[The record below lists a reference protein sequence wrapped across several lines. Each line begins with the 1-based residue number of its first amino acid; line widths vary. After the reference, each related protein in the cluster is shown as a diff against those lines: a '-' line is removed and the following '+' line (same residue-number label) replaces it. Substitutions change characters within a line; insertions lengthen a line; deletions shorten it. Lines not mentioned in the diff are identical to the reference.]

1 MAVIPSMK
9 TRDKAGDF
17 VVVRVEMTG
26 SDTLVYNPAVVQTL
40 LIRNGSAAPA
50 PIVIDGSLV
59 TTSLLPGQG
68 RPIDNSAG
76 FPMTVEPDVT
86 RGVTLSSIRN
96 FLAGDVTVT
105 GGGPDVYAWIV
116 EG

>member
-1 MAVIPSMK
+1 MAVIASMT

-17 VVVRVEMTG
+17 VLVRTELTG
-26 SDTLVYNPAVVQTL
+26 TDSLVYNPAAVQTL
-40 LIRNGSAAPA
+40 FIRNDSAAPA
-50 PIVIDGSLV
+50 AIVIDGSEV
-59 TTSLLPGQG
+59 TTATLPGQG

-76 FPMTVEPDVT
+76 FPMTVEPGVT

-96 FLAGDVTVT
+96 FLTGNVAVT
-105 GGGPDVYAWIV
+105 GGGADVFAWIL

>member
-1 MAVIPSMK
+1 MAIIPSMT
-9 TRDKAGDF
+9 TRDKSGDF
-17 VVVRVEMTG
+17 PVVRVELTG
-26 SDTLVYNPAVVQTL
+26 NDTLVYNPSVVQTL
-40 LIRNGSAAPA
+40 FIRNDSVAPA

-59 TTSLLPGQG
+59 ATTTLPGQG

-76 FPMTVEPDVT
+76 FPMSVEPAVT

-96 FLAGDVTVT
+96 FLLGEVAVT
-105 GGGPDVYAWIV
+105 GGGPGIYAWIV

>member
-1 MAVIPSMK
+1 MAVIPSMT

-26 SDTLVYNPAVVQTL
+26 NDTLIYNPAKVQTL
-40 LIRNGSAAPA
+40 YIRNGSVAPA

-59 TTSLLPGQG
+59 TQSVVPGQG

-76 FPMTVEPDVT
+76 FAMSVEPDVT
-86 RGVTLSSIRN
+86 RAVTLSSIRN
-96 FLAGDVTVT
+96 FLVGEIAVT
-105 GGGPDVYAWIV
+105 GGGADVFAWIV
-116 EG
+116 ED

>member
-1 MAVIPSMK
+1 MAIIPSMSV
-9 TRDKAGDF
+9 RDKAGDF
-17 VVVRVEMTG
+17 AVVRVELTG
-26 SDTLVYNPAVVQTL
+26 TDSLIYNPAVVQTL
-40 LIRNGSAAPA
+40 YIRNGSVAPA

-59 TTSLLPGQG
+59 TNTSLPGQG

-76 FPMTVEPDVT
+76 FAMTIEPDVT

-96 FLAGDVTVT
+96 FLAGDVSVT
-105 GGGPDVYAWIV
+105 GGGEDVFAWII

>member
-1 MAVIPSMK
+1 MAVIPSMT
-9 TRDKAGDF
+9 TRDKSGDF

-40 LIRNGSAAPA
+40 FIRNGSNAPA

-59 TTSLLPGQG
+59 TSTLLPGQG
-68 RPIDNSAG
+68 RPVDNSAG
-76 FPMTVEPDVT
+76 FPMSIEPGVT

-105 GGGPDVYAWIV
+105 GCGPDVFGWIV

>member
-1 MAVIPSMK
+1 MALIASMT
-9 TRDKAGDF
+9 TRDKKGDF
-17 VVVRVEMTG
+17 VVVRTELTG
-26 SDTLVYNPAVVQTL
+26 SDTLEYNPNVVQTL
-40 LIRNGSAAPA
+40 FIRNGSNAPA

-59 TTSLLPGQG
+59 TTVELPGQG
-68 RPIDNSAG
+68 RPVDNSAG
-76 FPMTVEPDVT
+76 FPMSIEPDVT

-96 FLAGDVTVT
+96 FLAGTISVT

>member
-1 MAVIPSMK
+1 MAVIPSMT

-17 VVVRVEMTG
+17 VVVRVELTG
-26 SDTLVYNPAVVQTL
+26 TDSLVYNPAVVQTL
-40 LIRNGSAAPA
+40 FVRNDSAAPA

-59 TTSLLPGQG
+59 ASVSLPGQG

-76 FPMTVEPDVT
+76 FPMSVEPGVT

-96 FLAGDVTVT
+96 FLAGNVAVT
-105 GGGPDVYAWIV
+105 GGGADIFAWIV